1 MLVHMSQGPITR
13 WYPPGLKENS
23 LKKVLRAVGRMDRMK
38 AKCSNCRCK
47 AMNQWGP
54 DVENDTET
62 LGQNP
67 EKDR

>member
-1 MLVHMSQGPITR
+1 MVSTWVKRKQSEEGSESC
-13 WYPPGLKENS
+13 GQNEQ
-23 LKKVLRAVGRMDRMK
+23 DEE
-38 AKCSNCRCK
+38 KCSNCRCK

-54 DVENDTET
+54 DVEDDTET